1 MNDDDYGYDREAIGL
16 TIEHLRK
23 KKGLSQEV
31 LSSFAN
37 IARSHLS
44 MIETGQKQPNLETL
58 WRLANALN
66 LRPYELVKMI
76 EEESQNKSKR

>member
-1 MNDDDYGYDREAIGL
+1 MNDDDYGYDKKAIGL

-37 IARSHLS
+37 IGRSHLS
-44 MIETGQKQPNLETL
+44 MIESGRLSPQVDTL
-58 WRLANALN
+58 WRIAEALDMR
-66 LRPYELVKMI
+66 LSELFEII
-76 EEESQNKSKR
+76 ERNTIE